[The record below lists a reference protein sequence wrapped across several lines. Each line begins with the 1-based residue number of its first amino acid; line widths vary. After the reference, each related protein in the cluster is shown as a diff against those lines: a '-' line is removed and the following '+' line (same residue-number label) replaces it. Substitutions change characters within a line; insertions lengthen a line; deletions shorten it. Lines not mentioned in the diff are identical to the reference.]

1 MGDPT
6 REKTIEELEEELK
19 EASEEYKRLSSLVK
33 QKKDAEEKER
43 NKKIEAV
50 KKDRAATIEKM
61 LTDVD
66 NEIKKYLEDYGTSR
80 INKIFYYL
88 NYIFN
93 GKSPIWFWKWRAC

>member
-1 MGDPT
+1 MSDLT

-19 EASEEYKRLSSLVK
+19 AASEEYKRLSSLVK

-50 KKDRAATIEKM
+50 KKDRAKKKKKM

-66 NEIKKYLEDYGTSR
+66 NEIKKYLEDYGTFR
-80 INKIFYYL
+80 INKSFYYL

-93 GKSPIWFWKWRAC
+93 GKSPIWFW

>member
-1 MGDPT
+1 MIDIT
-6 REKTIEELEEELK
+6 SDMTIEELEEDLK
-19 EASEEYKRLSSLVK
+19 AASEEYKRLSSLVK
-33 QKKDAEEKER
+33 QKKDAEEEER

-66 NEIKKYLEDYGTSR
+66 NEIKKYLEDYGTFR
-80 INKIFYYL
+80 INKSFYYL

-93 GKSPIWFWKWRAC
+93 GKSPIWFW

>member
-1 MGDPT
+1 MGDLT

-19 EASEEYKRLSSLVK
+19 AASEEYKRLSSIVK
-33 QKKDAEEKER
+33 QRKDAEEEER

-66 NEIKKYLEDYGTSR
+66 NEIKKYLEDYGTFR
-80 INKIFYYL
+80 INTSFYYL
-88 NYIFN
+88 NYSFN
-93 GKSPIWFWKWRAC
+93 GKSPIWFW

>member
-1 MGDPT
+1 MSDLT

-19 EASEEYKRLSSLVK
+19 AASEEYKRLSSLVT
-33 QKKDAEEKER
+33 QKRAAEEEER
-43 NKKIEAV
+43 NPKLDAV

-66 NEIKKYLEDYGTSR
+66 NEIKKYLEDYGTFR
-80 INKIFYYL
+80 INKSFYYL

-93 GKSPIWFWKWRAC
+93 GKSPIWFW

>member
-1 MGDPT
+1 MSDLT
-6 REKTIEELEEELK
+6 RENTIEELEEELK
-19 EASEEYKRLSSLVK
+19 ASSEEYKRLSSLVK
-33 QKKDAEEKER
+33 QKRDAEEEER

-66 NEIKKYLEDYGTSR
+66 NEIKKYLEDYGTFR
-80 INKIFYYL
+80 INKSFYYL

-93 GKSPIWFWKWRAC
+93 GKIPIWFW

>member
-1 MGDPT
+1 MSDLT

-19 EASEEYKRLSSLVK
+19 AASEEYKRLSSLVK
-33 QKKDAEEKER
+33 QKKDAEEEER

-66 NEIKKYLEDYGTSR
+66 NEIKKYLEDYGTFR
-80 INKIFYYL
+80 INKRFYYL

-93 GKSPIWFWKWRAC
+93 GKSPIWFW